1 MDRMTVASDYLCMV
15 DRTFAERLR
24 AAIEADDDLTPA
36 GLATKAG
43 LDNSTIRQLLS
54 GKAVNPRV
62 DTAMKIC
69 AALGTTLEEFL
80 GLEYDPVQREIVR
93 LYMQLSAEERR
104 LLLGAAQGIAALHGK
119 EPE

>member
-1 MDRMTVASDYLCMV
+1 MDDMTDLSENSGMA

-24 AAIEADDDLTPA
+24 AAIEADPDLTPSS
-36 GLATKAG
+36 LAVAAG

-54 GKAVNPRV
+54 GKANNPRV

-80 GLEYDPVQREIVR
+80 GVEYDPVQREIVR
-93 LYMQLSAEERR
+93 LYTRLSAEERR
-104 LLLGAAQGIAALHGK
+104 LLLGAAQGIAALRDQ
-119 EPE
+119 

>member
-1 MDRMTVASDYLCMV
+1 MTNLSDHFNMA

-24 AAIEADDDLTPA
+24 AAIDADPDLTPA

-54 GKAVNPRV
+54 GKANNPRV
-62 DTAMKIC
+62 DTAMRIC

-93 LYMQLSAEERR
+93 LYMQLSVEERR
-104 LLLGAAQGIAALHGK
+104 LLLGAAQGIAALHQK
-119 EPE
+119 TE